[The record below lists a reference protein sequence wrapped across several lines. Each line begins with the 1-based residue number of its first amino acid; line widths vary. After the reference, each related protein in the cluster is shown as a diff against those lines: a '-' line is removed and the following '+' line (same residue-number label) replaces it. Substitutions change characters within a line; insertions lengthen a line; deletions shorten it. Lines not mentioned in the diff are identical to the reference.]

1 MTESEDEIE
10 SDWNH
15 FRLQVLKQALAQ
27 IYEET
32 IEIIRKDLRLSAEEW
47 VKAQVQASFFSLINL
62 GKIKKDN
69 GKIISLVTDPD
80 TQMFGQSHLAV
91 TNNYGEV
98 LEVASFNTLTLRK
111 DDGLHDSDK
120 FRSISDKTSLAKIIM
135 QHQPEAII
143 IAANC
148 LQALT
153 LRKNVMTMIEKIQI
167 DGFNEADTEFRV
179 DSLNLL
185 RGIIPVYMMDPQ
197 VPKLFASSQKAKR
210 LFPEYKIFARMAIS
224 LARFGQNACAETLY
238 LSSDPTEI
246 QLKFLNL
253 HPLQS
258 LLNESSFLTALE
270 IVALDF
276 VSQTGVLINEVVQR
290 DHLSILLSYVPGLGQ
305 VKDHGLLESIKQ
317 KSGGRLSMRAQ
328 LIGKRMLGLRVY
340 ENAAGF
346 IRIPFEEGESD
357 PLDSTR
363 IHPES
368 YELAKVTARSVF
380 SDTHIRDENLIQ
392 EVMSRPQKMQELDLE
407 AYSRLHLTKTGIN
420 IKEVLEC
427 IVRELTSPFFVP
439 EKKFVEVSAED
450 LLYLTTGETRHSLKK
465 GSIVQTCV
473 VAFDDRRQVVR
484 CRLEC
489 GLEATIDEKLIPEK
503 KVEKNDKNDKNDKPE
518 SEKVVKGEVLKA
530 RVIEVSCKVQGKDVF
545 FKVKLSMLPD
555 DIINHGKYISLT
567 LDDAFVMEDAD

>member
-1 MTESEDEIE
+1 M
-10 SDWNH
+10 
-15 FRLQVLKQALAQ
+15 
-27 IYEET
+27 
-32 IEIIRKDLRLSAEEW
+32 
-47 VKAQVQASFFSLINL
+47 
-62 GKIKKDN
+62 
-69 GKIISLVTDPD
+69 
-80 TQMFGQSHLAV
+80 
-91 TNNYGEV
+91 
-98 LEVASFNTLTLRK
+98 
-111 DDGLHDSDK
+111 
-120 FRSISDKTSLAKIIM
+120 
-135 QHQPEAII
+135 
-143 IAANC
+143 
-148 LQALT
+148 
-153 LRKNVMTMIEKIQI
+153 
-167 DGFNEADTEFRV
+167 
-179 DSLNLL
+179 
-185 RGIIPVYMMDPQ
+185 
-197 VPKLFASSQKAKR
+197 
-210 LFPEYKIFARMAIS
+210 
-224 LARFGQNACAETLY
+224 
-238 LSSDPTEI
+238 
-246 QLKFLNL
+246 
-253 HPLQS
+253 QS

-305 VKDHGLLESIKQ
+305 VKAHGLLESIKQ

-427 IVRELTSPFFVP
+427 IVRELTSHFFVP

-503 KVEKNDKNDKNDKPE
+503 KV
-518 SEKVVKGEVLKA
+518 
-530 RVIEVSCKVQGKDVF
+530 IEYVF
-545 FKVKLSMLPD
+545 WILRL
-555 DIINHGKYISLT
+555 I
-567 LDDAFVMEDAD
+567 

>member
-185 RGIIPVYMMDPQ
+185 RGIIQ
-197 VPKLFASSQKAKR
+197 CL
-210 LFPEYKIFARMAIS
+210 
-224 LARFGQNACAETLY
+224 
-238 LSSDPTEI
+238 
-246 QLKFLNL
+246 
-253 HPLQS
+253 
-258 LLNESSFLTALE
+258 
-270 IVALDF
+270 
-276 VSQTGVLINEVVQR
+276 
-290 DHLSILLSYVPGLGQ
+290 
-305 VKDHGLLESIKQ
+305 
-317 KSGGRLSMRAQ
+317 
-328 LIGKRMLGLRVY
+328 
-340 ENAAGF
+340 
-346 IRIPFEEGESD
+346 
-357 PLDSTR
+357 
-363 IHPES
+363 
-368 YELAKVTARSVF
+368 
-380 SDTHIRDENLIQ
+380 
-392 EVMSRPQKMQELDLE
+392 
-407 AYSRLHLTKTGIN
+407 
-420 IKEVLEC
+420 
-427 IVRELTSPFFVP
+427 
-439 EKKFVEVSAED
+439 
-450 LLYLTTGETRHSLKK
+450 
-465 GSIVQTCV
+465 
-473 VAFDDRRQVVR
+473 
-484 CRLEC
+484 
-489 GLEATIDEKLIPEK
+489 
-503 KVEKNDKNDKNDKPE
+503 
-518 SEKVVKGEVLKA
+518 
-530 RVIEVSCKVQGKDVF
+530 
-545 FKVKLSMLPD
+545 
-555 DIINHGKYISLT
+555 
-567 LDDAFVMEDAD
+567 